1 MFLPLKRIFAEK
13 RRLAVPVLGGLALN
27 ALVYAGVIYPFTARV
42 RATEARADAANQQ
55 LLGAQKDDASARGLE
70 QGRDRTNAA
79 LKTFYKDILPPNVAQ
94 ARQATFLRLAQ
105 LAEQHNLQRAQR
117 DHGIDDEK
125 ESTLRRMRMTMSL
138 QGEYDDIR
146 RFVYQVESGSD
157 FIVIDSIALR
167 QGSEAGS
174 RLTLD
179 LTLSTYYRA
188 GVDGI

>member
-105 LAEQHNLQRAQR
+105 LAAQHNLQRAQR

>member
-27 ALVYAGVIYPFTARV
+27 ALVYAGVIYPFTARM

-55 LLGAQKDDASARGLE
+55 LLGAQKDDAAARGLE

-117 DHGIDDEK
+117 DHGIDEDK

-188 GVDGI
+188 GADGI

>member
-1 MFLPLKRIFAEK
+1 MFLPLKRILAEK
-13 RRLAVPVLGGLALN
+13 RRLAVPVLGGLAVN

-42 RATEARADAANQQ
+42 RASEARADAANQQ
-55 LLGAQKDDASARGLE
+55 LLGAQKEDAAARGLE
-70 QGRDRTNAA
+70 QGRDRTSAA
-79 LKTFYKDILPPNVAQ
+79 LTTFYTDVLPPNVAQ

-105 LAEQHNLQRAQR
+105 LAEQHNLERAQR
-117 DHGIDDEK
+117 DHGIDDDK

>member
-1 MFLPLKRIFAEK
+1 MFLPLKRVFAEK

-27 ALVYAGVIYPFTARV
+27 ALVYAGVIYPFSARV
-42 RATEARADAANQQ
+42 RASEARADAANQQ
-55 LLGAQKDDASARGLE
+55 LLGAEKDDASARGLE